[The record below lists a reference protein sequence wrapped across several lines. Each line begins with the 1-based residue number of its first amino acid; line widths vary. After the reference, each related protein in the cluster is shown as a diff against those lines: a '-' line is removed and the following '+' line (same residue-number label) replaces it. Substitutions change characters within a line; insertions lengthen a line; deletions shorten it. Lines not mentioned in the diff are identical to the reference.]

1 VTRLCALFAA
11 AAFWLAAPPGA
22 AAVDLGGPG
31 LVLMMRHAYAP
42 GTGDPPGMRVE
53 DCATQRNL
61 DGTGRAQ
68 ARATG
73 ERLRAA
79 GVAPARV
86 LSSQWC
92 RCLET
97 ARLLGL
103 GPVETA
109 PAALNSFFADRAAEA
124 RHTAAL
130 RALLDGM
137 PRDGAPVV
145 LVTHMVN
152 ITALTEI
159 VPASGEIVALRLA
172 PGGGFA
178 VLGRLAAARS

>member
-1 VTRLCALFAA
+1 VRRLAVLFAA
-11 AAFWLAAPPGA
+11 AFLWLAAAPGA
-22 AAVDLGGPG
+22 AAVDLGGSG
-31 LVLMMRHAYAP
+31 LVLVMRHAHAP
-42 GTGDPPGMRVE
+42 GTGDPPGMRVD

-61 DGTGRAQ
+61 DESGRAQ

-86 LSSQWC
+86 LSSRWC

-103 GPVETA
+103 GAVGTA
-109 PAALNSFFADRAAEA
+109 PEALDSFFADRPSEA

-130 RALLDGM
+130 RALLDGL

-152 ITALTEI
+152 ITALTGI

-178 VLGRLAAARS
+178 VLGRLAARS

>member
-1 VTRLCALFAA
+1 MRRLLGIVAA
-11 AAFWLAAPPGA
+11 TLLWLAAPPCA
-22 AAVDLGGPG
+22 SAVELGGPG

-42 GTGDPPGMRVE
+42 GTGDPPGMRVD
-53 DCATQRNL
+53 DCTTQRNL
-61 DGTGRAQ
+61 DETGRAQ
-68 ARATG
+68 ARAAG

-86 LSSQWC
+86 LSSRWC

-103 GPVETA
+103 GAVGTA
-109 PAALNSFFADRAAEA
+109 PDALDSFFADRGSEV
-124 RHTAAL
+124 RRTAAL
-130 RALLDGM
+130 RALLDGL

-152 ITALTEI
+152 ITALTGI

-178 VLGRLAAARS
+178 VLGRLAARS